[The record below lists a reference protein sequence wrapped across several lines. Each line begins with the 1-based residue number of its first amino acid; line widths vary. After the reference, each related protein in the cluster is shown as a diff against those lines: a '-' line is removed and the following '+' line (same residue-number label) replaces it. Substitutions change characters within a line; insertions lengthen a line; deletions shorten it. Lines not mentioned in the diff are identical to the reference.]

1 MSKLD
6 LLGYLESNIDNTA
19 DCNLHGCFDGLH
31 VMARVPKV
39 PARECLK
46 CQPESAGSVHK
57 GTAYC
62 LGQVDHGAD
71 CYCMLCAHG
80 QKQSCRGADLR
91 KRKKGGGGGGRVAYW
106 A

>member
-1 MSKLD
+1 MSKLG
-6 LLGYLESNIDNTA
+6 LLGYLESSIDVTA
-19 DCNLHGCFDGLH
+19 VHLTEICMAALMDC
-31 VMARVPKV
+31 MSWQ
-39 PARECLK
+39 ECLA
-46 CQPESAGSVHK
+46 SSVHK

-71 CYCMLCAHG
+71 CYCMLCVHG

-91 KRKKGGGGGGRVAYW
+91 KRKRGGGKGGERVAYK